1 MQFLKNLSLKA
12 KFSVM
17 LLIPLIGLIWFSSM
31 SLLFRYELSTNMETV
46 GHLSQLAVR
55 VSSLLHETQKE
66 RGMTAGFLGS
76 KGKNFAN
83 KLPRQRQDNTNQ
95 RIDELDQ
102 FLKTFK
108 VSDFDSQLASTLSE
122 ALRDLDGLKSIRR
135 QVDSLSIPAGKAIGY
150 YTKMNAI
157 FLKSIGRIPAL
168 ADNMAMSYL
177 TNAYTNFLL
186 GKERAGIERAV
197 MTNTFA
203 RNSFGKGMFRKFN
216 VLVTEQD
223 TYNKVFLSFA
233 NQDLS
238 SFYRD
243 KLSGRT
249 VNSVN
254 HMRSVGFAKGLEGN
268 FGIDPNVW
276 FKTSTARIN
285 LLKEVEDRLSNDIIA
300 LATQLRESASTV
312 FLISLVATVATIL
325 LALFFGVFIAKE
337 ILAQVGGEP
346 AVVAQLVQKI
356 TEGDMVGSCREED
369 MDPNTTGILRDINNL
384 AIKLCTIMRSLG
396 YISKDLNTASGDL
409 DSVVSGM
416 AQGTAVM
423 QEQTDMTLNNAR
435 HMDSDIEAISDSSQQ
450 NSTDLD
456 TVSEMATQTDAN
468 LHTIAAAA
476 EEANAN
482 LGSVTSATELTSNN
496 MNQVDDAAK
505 RTNEN
510 VDLVSDSVQG
520 IATSFANVQ
529 KLCEEASKS
538 SQQASIRA
546 KNGTE
551 IMEKLSEAAHEIK
564 SVVAV
569 INRIAD
575 QTNMLALNAS
585 IEAAGAGEAGKG
597 FAVVANEVKELASQT
612 GDSTRMISD
621 KIQAIQTLTND
632 ATGATSEVT
641 DSIELISQA
650 NQEILI
656 TVDEQSKAVEEI
668 ATSIGTASKETGQ
681 VTSLIEDSTKG
692 ISEVTRN
699 MGELSLAVAEVT
711 QNVAEASRSTGEM
724 SGNVA
729 QVTQASAQISERIS
743 ETANISRTI
752 STSMDEMKGSVD
764 GISQMSQTV
773 ADRSNGM
780 RKLADQLVEILGQF
794 RM

>member
-17 LLIPLIGLIWFSSM
+17 LLIPLIGLLWFSSM

-46 GHLSQLAVR
+46 GQLSQLAVKI
-55 VSSLLHETQKE
+55 SSLLHETQKE
-66 RGMTAGFLGS
+66 RGMTAGYLGS
-76 KGKNFAN
+76 KGKNFAR
-83 KLPRQRQDNTNQ
+83 KLPEHRRENSDR
-95 RIDELDQ
+95 RISELND

-108 VSDFDSQLASTLSE
+108 ASDYDSQLASALS
-122 ALRDLDGLKSIRR
+122 DGLQDLNNISNIRR
-135 QVDSLSIPAGKAIGY
+135 QVDGQSIPAGKAIGF
-150 YTKMNAI
+150 YTNMNAT

-168 ADNMAMSYL
+168 ADNMEMSYL

-203 RNSFGKGMFRKFN
+203 RNGFGNGMLRKFN

-223 TYNKVFLSFA
+223 TFTKVFLSFA
-233 NQDLS
+233 NKDLT
-238 SFYRD
+238 SFYNN

-249 VNSVN
+249 VDSVN
-254 HMRSVGFAKGLEGN
+254 QMRNIGFKQGIKGD
-268 FGIDPNVW
+268 FGIDPQAW
-276 FKTSTARIN
+276 FRTSSARIN
-285 LLKEVEDRLSNDIIA
+285 LLKEVEDRISTDIIA
-300 LATQLRESASTV
+300 LATQLKESAKTV
-312 FLISLVATVATIL
+312 FLIYLVATIATVL
-325 LALFFGVFIAKE
+325 LALFFGISIAKE
-337 ILAQVGGEP
+337 IFSQVGGEP
-346 AVVAQLVQKI
+346 TVVAQLVQRI
-356 TEGDMVGSCREED
+356 TEGDLVGRCNEED
-369 MDPNTTGILRDINNL
+369 LDPNTTGILRDINNL
-384 AIKLCTIMRSLG
+384 SLKLCTILRGLG
-396 YISKDLNTASGDL
+396 YISKDLNAASEDL
-409 DSVVSGM
+409 DTVVSGM
-416 AQGTAVM
+416 AEGTAVM
-423 QEQTDMTLNNAR
+423 QDRTELTLQNAR
-435 HMDSDIEAISDSSQQ
+435 HMDTDIEAISNASTQ
-450 NSTDLD
+450 NSTDLG
-456 TVSEMATQTDAN
+456 TVSDMATQTDSN

-482 LGSVTSATELTSNN
+482 LGSVTSATELTSDN
-496 MNQVDDAAK
+496 MIQVDDAAK

-510 VDLVSDSVQG
+510 VDVVSDSVQS

-612 GDSTRMISD
+612 GDSTQMISD

-650 NQEILI
+650 NEEILR
-656 TVDEQSKAVEEI
+656 TVDEQNKAVEEI

-699 MGELSLAVAEVT
+699 MGELSLAVTEVT

-724 SGNVA
+724 SNNVA
-729 QVTQASAQISERIS
+729 QVTEASAQISDRIT
-743 ETANISRTI
+743 ETANISKTI
-752 STSMDEMKGSVD
+752 SASMDEMKGSVD
-764 GISQMSQTV
+764 DISQMSQTV
-773 ADRSNGM
+773 ADRSTGM
-780 RKLADQLVEILGQF
+780 RKLADQLVDILGQF